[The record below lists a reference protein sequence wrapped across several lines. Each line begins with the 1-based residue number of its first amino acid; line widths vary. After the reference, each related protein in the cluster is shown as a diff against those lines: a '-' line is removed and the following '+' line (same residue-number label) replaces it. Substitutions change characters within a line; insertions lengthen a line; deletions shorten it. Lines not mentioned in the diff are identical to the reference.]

1 MLNCSNFTNNIKRHY
16 YVLLRDNYFEFHFDM
31 ALIKY
36 LHTTVMLKCI
46 VREKPDH
53 VFIFD
58 NLTLFFPV
66 LDEIKTRYLYLDKT

>member
-1 MLNCSNFTNNIKRHY
+1 MITISIDAMACTEIIS
-16 YVLLRDNYFEFHFDM
+16 FHFNRV
-31 ALIKY
+31 LIKC
-36 LHTTVMLKCI
+36 LHTTVMLKYI
-46 VREKPDH
+46 VESKPDN